1 MYLRIENLR
10 KIFEENRGIEKIDFS
25 IEKGELISL
34 LGPSGCGKTTLL
46 NIIGGF
52 LKPDNG
58 KIYLEDRDITDIPP
72 EKRDISTVFQSY
84 ALFPHMNVLENIK
97 YGLKYKKLTKKE
109 QNELALEY
117 LKIVGL
123 DGYEKKSIQELSGGQ
138 QQRVALA
145 RALVLY
151 PKILLLDEPFSNL
164 DAKLKISMREE
175 LKELQKNL
183 KISMIFVTHD
193 QEEAL
198 SISDKVVVM
207 NNGRIEQIG
216 TPEEIY
222 YSPIN
227 EYVANFIGKSNF
239 ILKDGAKKLIR
250 PENIKIEKNQK
261 GNWEVI
267 NKEFMG
273 AYTILKIR
281 NGIEELYVN
290 IQGEKGR
297 EYKLGD
303 LVEISYSFNK
313 KSYCKAKFTIT
324 FFLFF
329 RKKIH
334 LSTSK

>member
-227 EYVANFIGKSNF
+227 DYVANFIGKSNF
-239 ILKDGAKKLIR
+239 ILKDGVKKLIR

-261 GNWEVI
+261 GNWKVI

-281 NGIEELYVN
+281 NGREDLYVN

-303 LVEISYSFNK
+303 LVEISM
-313 KSYCKAKFTIT
+313 
-324 FFLFF
+324 
-329 RKKIH
+329 
-334 LSTSK
+334 

>member
-1 MYLRIENLR
+1 MSKRFITL
-10 KIFEENRGIEKIDFS
+10 KDVEEQ
-25 IEKGELISL
+25 IS
-34 LGPSGCGKTTLL
+34 
-46 NIIGGF
+46 
-52 LKPDNG
+52 NG

-123 DGYEKKSIQELSGGQ
+123 AGYEKKSIQELSGGQ

-207 NNGRIEQIG
+207 NNGKIEQIG

-239 ILKDGAKKLIR
+239 ILKDGIKKLVR

-261 GNWEVI
+261 GSWKII

-273 AYTILKIR
+273 AYTILKIK
-281 NGIEELYVN
+281 NETEEIYVN

-297 EYKLGD
+297 EYILGD
-303 LVEISYSFNK
+303 LVEISM
-313 KSYCKAKFTIT
+313 
-324 FFLFF
+324 
-329 RKKIH
+329 
-334 LSTSK
+334 

>member
-1 MYLRIENLR
+1 
-10 KIFEENRGIEKIDFS
+10 
-25 IEKGELISL
+25 
-34 LGPSGCGKTTLL
+34 
-46 NIIGGF
+46 
-52 LKPDNG
+52 
-58 KIYLEDRDITDIPP
+58 
-72 EKRDISTVFQSY
+72 
-84 ALFPHMNVLENIK
+84 MNVLENIK

-239 ILKDGAKKLIR
+239 ILKDGVKKLIR

-261 GNWEVI
+261 GNWKVI

-281 NGIEELYVN
+281 NGREELYVN

-303 LVEISYSFNK
+303 LVEISM
-313 KSYCKAKFTIT
+313 
-324 FFLFF
+324 
-329 RKKIH
+329 
-334 LSTSK
+334 

>member
-1 MYLRIENLR
+1 MYLRIENLK

-58 KIYLEDRDITDIPP
+58 KIYLEDRDITDIQP

-207 NNGRIEQIG
+207 NNGKIEQIG

-239 ILKDGAKKLIR
+239 ILKDGVKKLIR

-261 GNWEVI
+261 GSWKII

-273 AYTILKIR
+273 AYTILKIK
-281 NGIEELYVN
+281 NETEELYVN
-290 IQGEKGR
+290 IQGEEGR
-297 EYKLGD
+297 EYILGD
-303 LVEISYSFNK
+303 LVEIS
-313 KSYCKAKFTIT
+313 I
-324 FFLFF
+324 
-329 RKKIH
+329 
-334 LSTSK
+334 

>member
-207 NNGRIEQIG
+207 NNGKIEQIG

-261 GNWEVI
+261 GSWEVI

-273 AYTILKIR
+273 AYTMLKIR

-297 EYKLGD
+297 EYILGD
-303 LVEISYSFNK
+303 LVEIS
-313 KSYCKAKFTIT
+313 I
-324 FFLFF
+324 
-329 RKKIH
+329 
-334 LSTSK
+334 

>member
-1 MYLRIENLR
+1 MYLRIENLK

-58 KIYLEDRDITDIPP
+58 KIYLENRDITDIPP

-138 QQRVALA
+138 HQRVALA

-239 ILKDGAKKLIR
+239 MLKDGVKKLIR

-261 GNWEVI
+261 GNWKVI

-281 NGIEELYVN
+281 NGREELYVN

-303 LVEISYSFNK
+303 LVEISM
-313 KSYCKAKFTIT
+313 
-324 FFLFF
+324 
-329 RKKIH
+329 
-334 LSTSK
+334 

>member
-1 MYLRIENLR
+1 MYLRIENLK

-207 NNGRIEQIG
+207 NNGKIEQIG

-239 ILKDGAKKLIR
+239 ILKDGVKKLIR
-250 PENIKIEKNQK
+250 PEKIKIEKNQK
-261 GNWEVI
+261 GSWKII

-273 AYTILKIR
+273 AYTILKIK
-281 NGIEELYVN
+281 NETEEIYVN
-290 IQGEKGR
+290 IQGEEGR
-297 EYKLGD
+297 EYILGD
-303 LVEISYSFNK
+303 LVEIS
-313 KSYCKAKFTIT
+313 I
-324 FFLFF
+324 
-329 RKKIH
+329 
-334 LSTSK
+334 

>member
-58 KIYLEDRDITDIPP
+58 KIYLENRDITDIPP

-261 GNWEVI
+261 GNWKVI

-281 NGIEELYVN
+281 NGREDLYVN

-303 LVEISYSFNK
+303 LVEISM
-313 KSYCKAKFTIT
+313 
-324 FFLFF
+324 
-329 RKKIH
+329 
-334 LSTSK
+334 

>member
-1 MYLRIENLR
+1 MYLRIENLK

-207 NNGRIEQIG
+207 NNGKIEQIG

-239 ILKDGAKKLIR
+239 ILKDGVKKLIR

-261 GNWEVI
+261 GSWKII

-273 AYTILKIR
+273 AYTILKIK
-281 NGIEELYVN
+281 NETEELYVN
-290 IQGEKGR
+290 IQGEEGR
-297 EYKLGD
+297 EYILGD
-303 LVEISYSFNK
+303 LVEIS
-313 KSYCKAKFTIT
+313 I
-324 FFLFF
+324 
-329 RKKIH
+329 
-334 LSTSK
+334 

>member
-1 MYLRIENLR
+1 MYLRIENLK

-58 KIYLEDRDITDIPP
+58 KIYLEDKDITDIPP

-97 YGLKYKKLTKKE
+97 YGLKYKKLTKKG

-207 NNGRIEQIG
+207 NNGKIEQIG

-239 ILKDGAKKLIR
+239 ILKDGVKKLIR

-261 GNWEVI
+261 GSWKII

-273 AYTILKIR
+273 AYTILKIK
-281 NGIEELYVN
+281 NETEELYVN

-297 EYKLGD
+297 EYILGD
-303 LVEISYSFNK
+303 LVEIS
-313 KSYCKAKFTIT
+313 
-324 FFLFF
+324 L
-329 RKKIH
+329 
-334 LSTSK
+334 

>member
-1 MYLRIENLR
+1 MYLRIENLK

-58 KIYLEDRDITDIPP
+58 KIYLENRDITDIPP

-239 ILKDGAKKLIR
+239 ILKDGIKKLIR

-281 NGIEELYVN
+281 NGREDLYVN

-303 LVEISYSFNK
+303 LVEIS
-313 KSYCKAKFTIT
+313 I
-324 FFLFF
+324 
-329 RKKIH
+329 
-334 LSTSK
+334 

>member
-1 MYLRIENLR
+1 MYLRIENLK

-239 ILKDGAKKLIR
+239 ILKDGVKKLIR

-261 GNWEVI
+261 GSWKII

-273 AYTILKIR
+273 AYTILKIK
-281 NGIEELYVN
+281 NETEELYVN
-290 IQGEKGR
+290 IQGEEGR
-297 EYKLGD
+297 EYILGD
-303 LVEISYSFNK
+303 LVEIS
-313 KSYCKAKFTIT
+313 
-324 FFLFF
+324 L
-329 RKKIH
+329 
-334 LSTSK
+334 

>member
-1 MYLRIENLR
+1 MYLRIENLK

-58 KIYLEDRDITDIPP
+58 KIYLENRDITDIPP

-239 ILKDGAKKLIR
+239 ILKDGVKKLIR

-261 GNWEVI
+261 GSWKII

-273 AYTILKIR
+273 AYTILKIK
-281 NGIEELYVN
+281 NETEEIYVN
-290 IQGEKGR
+290 IQGEEGR
-297 EYKLGD
+297 EYILGD
-303 LVEISYSFNK
+303 LVEIS
-313 KSYCKAKFTIT
+313 I
-324 FFLFF
+324 
-329 RKKIH
+329 
-334 LSTSK
+334 

>member
-261 GNWEVI
+261 GNWKVI

-281 NGIEELYVN
+281 NGREDLYVN

-303 LVEISYSFNK
+303 LVEISM
-313 KSYCKAKFTIT
+313 
-324 FFLFF
+324 
-329 RKKIH
+329 
-334 LSTSK
+334 

>member
-227 EYVANFIGKSNF
+227 DYVANFIGKSNF

-303 LVEISYSFNK
+303 LVEISM
-313 KSYCKAKFTIT
+313 
-324 FFLFF
+324 
-329 RKKIH
+329 
-334 LSTSK
+334 